1 VEEAVDWRQW
11 RRQWTGASRQE
22 AACTEVRVVNSAFDF
37 DLDVAAL
44 PIVSTKSSSDI
55 ALEIL

>member
-1 VEEAVDWRQW
+1 MRGSGRQ
-11 RRQWTGASRQE
+11 
-22 AACTEVRVVNSAFDF
+22 AARTEVKVGNSAFDF

-55 ALEIL
+55 TSESAQSL